1 MQQQFYLPFSTKAFP
16 VISVQWQ
23 LNILHDNEKERQ
35 NTNGWHDLQGEV
47 IPHKVSHPRKYHISQ
62 GEDIIRGHPKM
73 GSERRSYQLHY
84 WNGNNVLIN

>member
-35 NTNGWHDLQGEV
+35 NTNG
-47 IPHKVSHPRKYHISQ
+47 
-62 GEDIIRGHPKM
+62 
-73 GSERRSYQLHY
+73 
-84 WNGNNVLIN
+84 